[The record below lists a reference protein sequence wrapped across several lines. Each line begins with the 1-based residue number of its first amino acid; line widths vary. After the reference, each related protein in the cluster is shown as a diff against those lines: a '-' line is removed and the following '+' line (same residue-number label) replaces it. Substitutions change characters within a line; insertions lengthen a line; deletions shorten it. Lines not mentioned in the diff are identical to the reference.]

1 MTLGLM
7 MTTVPVMTPSSRA
20 PILGTVCGWAPREP
34 PFINAKPKPEGAS
47 RGLRI
52 QAEDQEGAGGRLQ
65 NGGVGSRRILHETA
79 SGHAWNFRRGPVGSP
94 GPGPAASPSSSV
106 GPGVR
111 ALMLPLARPRSALAA
126 TPWRAECHLPAVAK
140 A

>member
-1 MTLGLM
+1 M

-52 QAEDQEGAGGRLQ
+52 QAKDQEGAGGRLQ
-65 NGGVGSRRILHETA
+65 NGGVGSRRISHETA
-79 SGHAWNFRRGPVGSP
+79 SGHACAGSVPVLVGGSRGAGLDAAPGQAPV
-94 GPGPAASPSSSV
+94 SSRSHTLEGRV
-106 GPGVR
+106 
-111 ALMLPLARPRSALAA
+111 PLASCGKSLTSVAEALSKSYLVFA
-126 TPWRAECHLPAVAK
+126 
-140 A
+140 